1 MEGGKGCG
9 VVLAWGKKRAA
20 EKKNETK
27 AAARLD
33 EKNKKQRKKNMSNQQ
48 LLNEQA
54 HATIERTSTQTQQ
67 SKLLN
72 EGARLKRVAGTRV

>member
-33 EKNKKQRKKNMSNQQ
+33 EKNKKQRKK
-48 LLNEQA
+48 
-54 HATIERTSTQTQQ
+54 T
-67 SKLLN
+67 
-72 EGARLKRVAGTRV
+72 